1 MMHDAKNSKHD
12 AQHYQSQQH
21 KDRLNLLQNN

>member
-1 MMHDAKNSKHD
+1 MMHDAKNFKHD
-12 AQHYQSQQH
+12 AQHYQSQQQ

>member
-1 MMHDAKNSKHD
+1 MMHDAKNFKHD
-12 AQHYQSQQH
+12 AQHYQLQIK